1 MLVAL
6 AGLTFINALNR
17 GSTQVYRLTW
27 KRGTMTDLS
36 WITKQPTGETTKTLT
51 AHRTHLCEYRSAA
64 QNYFAERKH
73 G

>member
-1 MLVAL
+1 
-6 AGLTFINALNR
+6 
-17 GSTQVYRLTW
+17 
-27 KRGTMTDLS
+27 MTDLS
-36 WITKQPTGETTKTLT
+36 WITKQLTGETTKTLT